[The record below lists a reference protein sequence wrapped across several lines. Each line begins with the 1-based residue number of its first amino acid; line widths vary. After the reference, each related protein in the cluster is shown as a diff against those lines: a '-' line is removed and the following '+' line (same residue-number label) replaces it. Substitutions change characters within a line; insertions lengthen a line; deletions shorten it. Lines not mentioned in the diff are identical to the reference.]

1 MSYGLPA
8 PGPGEILWNFE
19 KFLVDKQGRIVDRF
33 SPDVPPDAEIVIS
46 EIERSLGS

>member
-8 PGPGEILWNFE
+8 PGPSEILWNFE